1 MWARHLEALR
11 RRRPIE
17 QVRKQCDDDDDGWGD
32 DGAKKTRW
40 TLECDI
46 DSRKGTEKMQLWKM
60 WAEGC
65 LDLERGVRV
74 D

>member
-1 MWARHLEALR
+1 MMM
-11 RRRPIE
+11 
-17 QVRKQCDDDDDGWGD
+17 DGWGD
-32 DGAKKTRW
+32 DGAKTRW

-46 DSRKGTEKMQLWKM
+46 IEKRYRKDAKLWKK